1 MIFYNPFI
9 PQFHKYPIPNFT
21 DNTQKVE
28 KKEDKKEDECK
39 QQNISKINKFID
51 LIHEP
56 DTLIILVILYF
67 LYTQDT
73 KNDSLMICLLLLL
86 LD

>member
-9 PQFHKYPIPNFT
+9 PQFHKYSIPNST

-28 KKEDKKEDECK
+28 KKEDKKEDKCK